1 MHLIYET
8 EQEAIDRADECGK
21 LQNYSHWKTGNGT
34 RWTTAPAITA
44 DGKWAL
50 DVACYQLSEEIL
62 LISNTNHHPDPI
74 AIGSW
79 FLALVSYNNNQAQ
92 DLYIGSD

>member
-34 RWTTAPAITA
+34 RWTTAPAITV

-50 DVACYQLSEEIL
+50 DVACYQLSEEEE
-62 LISNTNHHPDPI
+62 
-74 AIGSW
+74 
-79 FLALVSYNNNQAQ
+79 LAVTEEVTFPVEE
-92 DLYIGSD
+92 II

>member
-8 EQEAIDRADECGK
+8 EQEAIDRADKCGK
-21 LQNYSHWKTGNGT
+21 LQNYSHWKSGEGT

-50 DVACYQLSEEIL
+50 DVTCYQLSEEEE
-62 LISNTNHHPDPI
+62 
-74 AIGSW
+74 
-79 FLALVSYNNNQAQ
+79 LAVTEEVTFPKET
-92 DLYIGSD
+92 I

>member
-21 LQNYSHWKTGNGT
+21 TLGLSYWRDGKGT
-34 RWTTAPAITA
+34 RWMTAPAITA

-50 DVACYQLSEEIL
+50 DVACYQLSEEEE
-62 LISNTNHHPDPI
+62 
-74 AIGSW
+74 
-79 FLALVSYNNNQAQ
+79 LAVTEEVTFPVE
-92 DLYIGSD
+92 II